1 MAFVHHGIYLV
12 KNEEPFQK
20 NEWNRESQKYEKSPW
35 EFKTKTTHP
44 LLCVCKIESH
54 GPYYTTPAYGI
65 VRMHILN
72 PYSQFANKTDKCPHM
87 QLTVNVCRGEISG
100 NRKDFTEEDFMYCG
114 TETDV
119 QYQWYPIKNA
129 TEIFKRWEEN
139 VIQNGWFTPQLNPSY
154 KTKAEKQRNTAKD
167 FFGNT
172 VKVGDKV
179 AYVCLSGYRYIS
191 TGSVTNITDQSIVVD
206 NHYAAPYEYVIKCP
220 AGF

>member
-1 MAFVHHGIYLV
+1 MAFEHHGIYLV

-20 NEWNRESQKYEKSPW
+20 NVWNGKAYEKTPW
-35 EFKTKTTHP
+35 EFKTKMTHP
-44 LLCVCKIESH
+44 LICLCKIESH
-54 GPYYTTPAYGI
+54 GPYYTNPAYDI
-65 VRMHILN
+65 VRMYVLN

-87 QLTVNVCRGEISG
+87 QLTVNICQGEISG

-119 QYQWYPIKNA
+119 QYQWYSIRNS

-139 VIQNGWFTPQLNPSY
+139 VIQNGWFTPQLNPKY

-179 AYVCLSGYRYIS
+179 AYVVLSGYRQFT

-206 NHYAAPYEYVIKCP
+206 GGRYSAPYGYVIKCP
-220 AGF
+220 EGF